1 MVDEEREILADETDV
16 FEESV
21 PWNVMEEGEESAETQ
36 RIILLYGPSGVGKT
50 YLGAQFPKPLLLSFD
65 PGRQGGAL
73 SARKFK
79 PKQMKISDYNDLL
92 STLPILEEKAGI
104 SFKTLVCD
112 SMSYLSRLVM
122 RDILTKS
129 GKEIPRFE
137 EWNLLVERMRKLALA
152 FTDLDCHV
160 VFTAVDALQ
169 KNETTGDIYGGPD
182 LPGKLA
188 KELPQYCDVV
198 ARLSIESQ
206 MKVVSGKAVRV
217 PTYSYTVVGDSTYI
231 AKDRTGLMATSG
243 PSSFESFE
251 VLF

>member
-1 MVDEEREILADETDV
+1 MSEEKNLEGQELEDWLNEPD
-16 FEESV
+16 V
-21 PWNVMEEGEESAETQ
+21 PWSPLDCEEKEETQ

-50 YLGAQFPKPLLLSFD
+50 YLGAQFPEPLLLSFD

-73 SARKFK
+73 SAKKFK
-79 PKQMKISDYNDLL
+79 PKQVKISDYQ
-92 STLPILEEKAGI
+92 TLMNMLPVLEEKAGT

-112 SMSYLSRLVM
+112 SASYLSRLVM
-122 RDILTKS
+122 RDMLLKS

-137 EWNLLVERMRKLALA
+137 EWNLLVERMRKIALA

-169 KNETTGDIYGGPD
+169 KNETTGDVYGGPD

-198 ARLSIESQ
+198 ARLSVESQ
-206 MKVVSGKAVRV
+206 MKVVNSKAVRV

-231 AKDRTGLMATSG
+231 AKDRTSLMATSG
-243 PSSFESFE
+243 PSSFQSFE